1 VSCFDRSLALRHRTH
16 PNANTM
22 SDPDRGNPI
31 QVAVVVLL
39 MVGGG
44 WYFLRNYEIAGLDEV
59 SVYPKGSTSPEEQ
72 SYVSYQGTASAGTD
86 PERQLIP
93 VADPADAANPFNVA
107 RQGGTVTPAVP
118 PTNARALGNL
128 RIASWALDGFGPTKL
143 ANATAARNL
152 ARVVRKFDI
161 VAIQQVASIERD
173 LIPRLVDII
182 NEGQNRYDYVM
193 GQPVGPHERPEQMAF
208 IFDKTTVLVDRR
220 HTYTLDDPEEQL
232 SFDPLVAWFRA
243 ASPPVGQAWTFSLV
257 NVRIDLARAP
267 DEVAVLPHVL
277 STIRR
282 DGRGEDDV
290 ILLGLFQADDAYLL
304 PTVGDQKFKAAVRS
318 RPTDVF
324 GRYQTSNLL
333 IDATA
338 TSEYLGRGGA
348 YDFAQV
354 LSLNL
359 AQAETVTS
367 QLPVY
372 AEFSTVEGGL

>member
-1 VSCFDRSLALRHRTH
+1 MTLRHRSYLG
-16 PNANTM
+16 ANIM

-44 WYFLRNYEIAGLDEV
+44 WYFLHNYEIAGLDAV
-59 SVYPKGSTSPEEQ
+59 SVSPKGSTDVDDP
-72 SYVSYQGTASAGTD
+72 SYVSYRGAPSTSASDELSLVPDT
-86 PERQLIP
+86 
-93 VADPADAANPFNVA
+93 DPADSTNPFNIA
-107 RQGGTVTPAVP
+107 RRGAAVTAAPP
-118 PTNARALGNL
+118 PTRVRASENL

-143 ANATAARNL
+143 SNVTARRNL

-161 VAIQQVASIERD
+161 VAVQQVASIERD
-173 LIPRLVDII
+173 LIPRLVEII

-193 GQPVGPHERPEQMAF
+193 GQPVGPADRPEQLAF

-220 HTYTLDDPEEQL
+220 HTYTFADPDEQL

-243 ASPPVGQAWTFSLV
+243 AGPPVGQAWTFSLV
-257 NVRIDLARAP
+257 NIRIDLSRAP
-267 DEVAVLPHVL
+267 DEVAMLPHVL
-277 STIRR
+277 STIRS

-304 PTVGDQKFKAAVRS
+304 PTVGDQKFKAAVHS
-318 RPTDVF
+318 LPTDVF

-333 IDATA
+333 IDAHA
-338 TSEYLGRGGA
+338 TSEYVGRGGA
-348 YDFAQV
+348 YDFAES
-354 LSLNL
+354 LDLNL
-359 AQAETVTS
+359 AEAETVTS

-372 AEFSTVEGGL
+372 AEFTAVEGGL

>member
-1 VSCFDRSLALRHRTH
+1 MSCLDRLMALCHRPH

-22 SDPDRGNPI
+22 SDPERGNPI

-39 MVGGG
+39 VVGGG

-59 SVYPKGSTSPEEQ
+59 SVFPKGSTVSEEQ
-72 SYVSYQGTASAGTD
+72 SYVSYEGAPAAGAG

-93 VADPADAANPFNVA
+93 VADPADAANPFRSA
-107 RQGGTVTPAVP
+107 RQAVSVTPDAP
-118 PTNARALGNL
+118 RPDPRALGNL

-143 ANATAARNL
+143 ANTTAGRNL
-152 ARVVRKFDI
+152 ASVVRKFDI

-173 LIPRLVDII
+173 LIPRLVEII
-182 NEGQNRYDYVM
+182 NEGQNRYDYVL
-193 GQPVGPHERPEQMAF
+193 GQPVGPRDRPEQMAF
-208 IFDKTTVLVDRR
+208 IFDKTSVLVDRR
-220 HTYTLDDPEEQL
+220 HTSTLVVPEQQF
-232 SFDPLVAWFRA
+232 SFEPLVAWFRA

-267 DEVAVLPHVL
+267 DEVAMLPQIL

-290 ILLGLFQADDAYLL
+290 ILMGLFQADDAYLL
-304 PTVGDQKFKAAVRS
+304 PTVGAQKFKAAVRS
-318 RPTDVF
+318 LPTDVF

-333 IDATA
+333 VDATT

-348 YDFAQV
+348 YDFAQA
-354 LSLNL
+354 LGLNL

-372 AEFSTVEGGL
+372 AEFSAVEGGL

>member
-1 VSCFDRSLALRHRTH
+1 
-16 PNANTM
+16 M

-39 MVGGG
+39 IVGGG

-59 SVYPKGSTSPEEQ
+59 SVYPKGPAVPEEQ
-72 SYVSYQGTASAGTD
+72 SYVSYQGTPSADAG
-86 PERQLIP
+86 PERQLLA
-93 VADPADAANPFNVA
+93 VADPADAANPFHAA
-107 RQGGTVTPAVP
+107 RQGGSVTPDAP
-118 PTNARALGNL
+118 RPRARALGNL

-152 ARVVRKFDI
+152 AGVVRKFDI

-193 GQPVGPHERPEQMAF
+193 GQPVGPRDRPEQMAF

-232 SFDPLVAWFRA
+232 SFEPLVAWFRA

-267 DEVAVLPHVL
+267 DEVAVLPQIL

-304 PTVGDQKFKAAVRS
+304 PIVGDQAFKAAVRS

-354 LSLNL
+354 LGLNL

-372 AEFSTVEGGL
+372 AEFSAVEGGL